1 MQANYIENQQHLLVV
16 SQDLTEIPASL
27 GEEYGNRTKRLD
39 LSYNQLSRTQ
49 NLEKFTVLDSLI
61 LDYNSIE
68 GDPGFPTIN
77 SLRTL
82 SLNSNNITDLHS
94 ILPAI
99 GRAFPNLTF
108 LSMLK
113 NPACPNF
120 FMGKDQEE
128 YQRYRIF
135 VVFNVPKLNFLDSSP
150 VTEWERNEA
159 KRVGKIVGQVARPA
173 EEQYK
178 KEVQPD
184 PELESIKALPSD
196 LRSVERPGGA
206 SFGVSKYVYYGRQS
220 EGNRFILNSDL

>member
-1 MQANYIENQQHLLVV
+1 
-16 SQDLTEIPASL
+16 
-27 GEEYGNRTKRLD
+27 
-39 LSYNQLSRTQ
+39 
-49 NLEKFTVLDSLI
+49 
-61 LDYNSIE
+61 
-68 GDPGFPTIN
+68 
-77 SLRTL
+77 
-82 SLNSNNITDLHS
+82 
-94 ILPAI
+94 
-99 GRAFPNLTF
+99 
-108 LSMLK
+108 
-113 NPACPNF
+113 
-120 FMGKDQEE
+120 
-128 YQRYRIF
+128 